1 MLPRGVALST
11 PDGLPPTAALPAATG
26 DATIAPIPK
35 GALVKYLYLVWAA
48 LRRRPVRTFLTL
60 LSVTTAFFL
69 FGVLQGIN
77 VGIDG
82 VFKLLNTA
90 HLDVMSRV
98 SMNDPLPY
106 AHGARIAAIPGVA
119 HVTALTALVGNYQRP
134 SDIQVVLGVDFD
146 ELVNIYE
153 TIKVAPD
160 QLEAMRRTRTGAI
173 IGRALAKK
181 EGWKIG
187 DRIPIHSFNVTRKD
201 GSSDWVFD
209 VVGFYD
215 MDQAEWATR
224 FWVHYDYINEG
235 RTSGKNTAVQFLVGI
250 TNGGESAKVSQA
262 IDDTFSNSPDQTT
275 TQNEKDYVESLM
287 RQIGD
292 ISFLVN
298 GIVGAVLFTLLF
310 LTSNTMA
317 QSVRER
323 VPELAVLKTL
333 GFSDSSVQWLVLA
346 ESLALSILAA
356 LLGLGIASLVLP
368 AMTSLLSAQGIGPMH
383 LGPVVVGAGV
393 GTAILLAL
401 VSGVLPAHRARRL
414 DIVSALAG
422 R

>member
-1 MLPRGVALST
+1 
-11 PDGLPPTAALPAATG
+11 
-26 DATIAPIPK
+26 
-35 GALVKYLYLVWAA
+35 VWAA

-69 FGVLQGIN
+69 FGVLQGVN
-77 VGIDG
+77 AGIDS

-90 HLDVMSRV
+90 HLRVMSRIN
-98 SMNDPLPY
+98 MNDPMPISH
-106 AHGARIAAIPGVA
+106 ASRMAAIPGVT
-119 HVTALTALVGNYQRP
+119 HVTGLTVVVGSYQRP
-134 SDIQVVLGVDFD
+134 RDIQVVLAVDID
-146 ELVNIYE
+146 ELFKIYE
-153 TIKVAPD
+153 NFQIPPD

-173 IGRALAKK
+173 VGRALAQKQ
-181 EGWKIG
+181 GWKIG
-187 DRIPIHSFNVTRKD
+187 DRIPIHSFNVTKKD
-201 GSSDWVFD
+201 GSADWVFD
-209 VVGFYD
+209 IVGIYD
-215 MDQAEWATR
+215 VEQHEWASQI
-224 FWVHYDYINEG
+224 WVNYAYINEA
-235 RTSGKNTAVQFLVGI
+235 RTSGKNTAMQFLVAI
-250 TNGGESAKVSQA
+250 HDGGESAKISQA

-275 TQNEKDYVESLM
+275 TQNEKDFVESLL

-346 ESLALSILAA
+346 ESLALSILSA
-356 LLGLGIASLVLP
+356 LLGLAIASLLLP
-368 AMTSLLSAQGIGPMH
+368 SMTSVLASQGMAAMH
-383 LGPVVVGAGV
+383 VRPLVFAAGV
-393 GTAILLAL
+393 GIAVLMAL
-401 VSGVLPAHRARRL
+401 VSGVLPARRARRL
-414 DIVSALAG
+414 DIVAALAG

>member
-1 MLPRGVALST
+1 M
-11 PDGLPPTAALPAATG
+11 
-26 DATIAPIPK
+26 
-35 GALVKYLYLVWAA
+35 KYLYLVWAA

-98 SMNDPLPY
+98 SLTDPLPLS
-106 AHGARIAAIPGVA
+106 HLSRIAAISGVA
-119 HVTALTALVGNYQRP
+119 HVTPLNALAGTYQRP
-134 SDIQVVLGVDFD
+134 NDLQVVLGVDMD
-146 ELVNIYE
+146 ALTKIYE
-153 TIKVAPD
+153 NIKIKPD
-160 QLEAMRRTRTGAI
+160 VVEAMRRTRTGAV
-173 IGRALAKK
+173 IGRSLAKK

-187 DRIPIHSFNVTRKD
+187 DRIPIHSINMSNRD
-201 GSSDWVFD
+201 GTSNWVFD
-209 VVGFYD
+209 IVGFYD
-215 MDQAEWATR
+215 MDQPEWATR
-224 FWVHYDYINEG
+224 FWANYDYINEG
-235 RTSGKNTAVQFLVGI
+235 RSTGKDTVVQFLVGVKDA
-250 TNGGESAKVSQA
+250 GQSAKVSQA
-262 IDDTFSNSPDQTT
+262 IDDTFSNSPNQTT

-333 GFSDSSVQWLVLA
+333 GFSDSTVQWLVLA

-368 AMTSLLSAQGIGPMH
+368 VITSLLSSQGVGPMH
-383 LGPVVVGAGV
+383 LGPVVVSAGV
-393 GTAILLAL
+393 ATAVLLAL
-401 VSGVLPAHRARRL
+401 VSGVLPARRARRL
-414 DIVSALAG
+414 DIVAALAG

>member
-1 MLPRGVALST
+1 
-11 PDGLPPTAALPAATG
+11 
-26 DATIAPIPK
+26 
-35 GALVKYLYLVWAA
+35 VKYLYLVWAA

-77 VGIDG
+77 SGIDG
-82 VFKLLNTA
+82 MYKLLNTA

-98 SMNDPLPY
+98 SLNDPLPMS
-106 AHGARIAAIPGVA
+106 HMSRIAAIPGVQ
-119 HVTALTALVGNYQRP
+119 HVTPLTALVGSYQRP
-134 SDIQVVLGVDFD
+134 TDIQVVLGVDVD
-146 ELVNIYE
+146 ALAKIYE
-153 TIKVAPD
+153 NLHVKPEA
-160 QLEAMRRTRTGAI
+160 LAAMRRTRTGAL
-173 IGRALAKK
+173 IGRSLAQK

-187 DRIPIHSFNVTRKD
+187 DRIPIHSFNVANKN

-209 VVGFYD
+209 VVGYYD

-224 FWVHYDYINEG
+224 FWANYDYINEG
-235 RTSGKNTAVQFLVGI
+235 RTSGKDTVIQFLVGI
-250 TNGGESAKVSQA
+250 ADGGQSARISQA
-262 IDDTFSNSPDQTT
+262 IDDAFANSPNQTT

-323 VPELAVLKTL
+323 IPELAVLKTL
-333 GFSDSSVQWLVLA
+333 GFSDSSVQWLVVA
-346 ESLALSILAA
+346 ESLALSVLAA
-356 LLGLGIASLVLP
+356 LLGLGIASLILP
-368 AMTSLLSAQGIGPMH
+368 RITSLLSSQGIGPMH

-393 GTAILLAL
+393 AAAVLLAL
-401 VSGVLPAHRARRL
+401 VSGVLPARRARRL
-414 DIVSALAG
+414 DIVAALAG

>member
-1 MLPRGVALST
+1 V
-11 PDGLPPTAALPAATG
+11 
-26 DATIAPIPK
+26 
-35 GALVKYLYLVWAA
+35 LVKYLYLVWAA

-98 SMNDPLPY
+98 SLTDPLPLS
-106 AHGARIAAIPGVA
+106 HLSRIAAIPGVA
-119 HVTALTALVGNYQRP
+119 HVTPLNALAGTYQRP
-134 SDIQVVLGVDFD
+134 NDLQVVLGVDID
-146 ELVNIYE
+146 ALTKIYE
-153 TIKVAPD
+153 NIKIKPEVV
-160 QLEAMRRTRTGAI
+160 EAMRRTRTGAV
-173 IGRALAKK
+173 IGRSLARK

-187 DRIPIHSFNVTRKD
+187 DRIPIHSINMSNKD
-201 GSSDWVFD
+201 GTTNWVFD
-209 VVGFYD
+209 IVGFYD
-215 MDQAEWATR
+215 MNQAEWATR
-224 FWVHYDYINEG
+224 FWANYDYINEG
-235 RTSGKNTAVQFLVGI
+235 RSTGKDTVVQFLVGI
-250 TNGGESAKVSQA
+250 NDAGQSAKVAQA
-262 IDDTFSNSPDQTT
+262 IDDTFSNSPNQTT

-333 GFSDSSVQWLVLA
+333 GFSDGSVQWLVLA

-356 LLGLGIASLVLP
+356 LLGLGVASLVLP
-368 AMTSLLSAQGIGPMH
+368 AITSLLSSQGVGPMH
-383 LGPVVVGAGV
+383 LGPVVVSAGV
-393 GTAILLAL
+393 ATAVLLAL
-401 VSGVLPAHRARRL
+401 VSGVLPARRARRL
-414 DIVSALAG
+414 DIVAALAG

>member
-1 MLPRGVALST
+1 
-11 PDGLPPTAALPAATG
+11 
-26 DATIAPIPK
+26 
-35 GALVKYLYLVWAA
+35 VKYIYLVWAA
-48 LRRRPVRTFLTL
+48 LRRRPVRTFLTV

-98 SMNDPLPY
+98 SLTDPLPLS
-106 AHGARIAAIPGVA
+106 HLSRIAAIPGVA
-119 HVTALTALVGNYQRP
+119 HVTPLTALVGTYQRP
-134 SDIQVVLGVDFD
+134 SDIQVILGVDVD
-146 ELVNIYE
+146 ALVKIYE
-153 TIKVAPD
+153 TLHVQPD
-160 QLEAMRRTRTGAI
+160 ALAAMRRTRTGAI
-173 IGRALAKK
+173 VGRSLAKK

-187 DRIPIHSFNVTRKD
+187 DRIPIHALNAPKKD
-201 GSSDWVFD
+201 GSSDWFFD
-209 VVGFYD
+209 IVGFYD
-215 MDQAEWATR
+215 MDQPEWATR
-224 FWVHYDYINEG
+224 FWANYDYINEG
-235 RTSGKNTAVQFLVGI
+235 RTTGKNTVVQFLVGI
-250 TNGGESAKVSQA
+250 TDAGQSAKVSQA
-262 IDDTFSNSPDQTT
+262 IDDTFANSPNQTT

-333 GFSDSSVQWLVLA
+333 GFSDRSVQWLVLA
-346 ESLALSILAA
+346 ESLTLSILAA
-356 LLGLGIASLVLP
+356 LLGLGIASLILP
-368 AMTSLLSAQGIGPMH
+368 RITSLLSSQGIGPMH
-383 LGPVVVGAGV
+383 LGPLVVGAGV
-393 GTAILLAL
+393 AAAVVLAL
-401 VSGVLPAHRARRL
+401 VSGVLPARRARRL
-414 DIVSALAG
+414 DIVAALAG

>member
-1 MLPRGVALST
+1 M
-11 PDGLPPTAALPAATG
+11 
-26 DATIAPIPK
+26 
-35 GALVKYLYLVWAA
+35 KYLYLVWAA

-77 VGIDG
+77 LGIDG

-90 HLDVMSRV
+90 HLRVVSRV
-98 SMNDPLPY
+98 NMNDPMPIS
-106 AHGARIAAIPGVA
+106 HARRMAAIPGVA
-119 HVTALTALVGNYQRP
+119 HVTGLTVLIGSYQQPRN
-134 SDIQVVLGVDFD
+134 IQIALGVDID
-146 ELVNIYE
+146 ETFKIYE
-153 TIKVAPD
+153 TMKVQP
-160 QLEAMRRTRTGAI
+160 QVLEAMRRTRTGVI
-173 IGRALAKK
+173 VGRALARKY
-181 EGWKIG
+181 GWKVG
-187 DRIPIHSFNVTRKD
+187 DRIPIHSYNVPKKD

-215 MDQAEWATR
+215 MDQSEWASNM
-224 FWVHYDYINEG
+224 WVHYDYINEA
-235 RTSGKNTAVQFLVGI
+235 RATGKDTAMQFMVGVDDARQ
-250 TNGGESAKVSQA
+250 SAKISQA
-262 IDDTFSNSPDQTT
+262 IDDAFANSPAQTA
-275 TQNEKDYVESLM
+275 TQNEKDFVESLL

-310 LTSNTMA
+310 LTANTMA

-323 VPELAVLKTL
+323 IPELAVLKTL

-356 LLGLGIASLVLP
+356 LIGLGIAALVLP
-368 AMTSLLSAQGIGPMH
+368 AMTSVLQSQGAGAMRVQP
-383 LGPVVVGAGV
+383 LVVVAGM
-393 GTAILLAL
+393 GTAVLLAI
-401 VSGVLPAHRARRL
+401 VSGILPARRARRL
-414 DIVSALAG
+414 DIVAALAG